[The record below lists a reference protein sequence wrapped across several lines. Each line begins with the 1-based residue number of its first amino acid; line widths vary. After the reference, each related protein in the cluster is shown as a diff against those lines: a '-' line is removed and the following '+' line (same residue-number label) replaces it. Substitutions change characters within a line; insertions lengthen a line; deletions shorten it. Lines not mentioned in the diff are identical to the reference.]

1 MQRPEL
7 RGVLD
12 GAELASRLDIYNAGA
27 LTDIVRLELER
38 GRPEAALAQQRE
50 AMRREPWQPSHYL
63 MLGSILEK
71 LGRQAE
77 AGAAVK
83 MAETLAAE
91 ARRGS

>member
-38 GRPEAALAQQRE
+38 GRPEAALAQQRG
-50 AMRREPWQPSHYL
+50 AMRREPGRPSHYL
-63 MLGSILEK
+63 MLGKK

-77 AGAAVK
+77 AEEAVRK
-83 MAETLAAE
+83 AQTLAAE
-91 ARRGS
+91 ARRSS